1 MEKFDNDRTKDAWSA
16 RAAHRLTR
24 RSFVAG
30 AGAMGALA
38 ALGSFGLAGCASK
51 GGNRV
56 RRFDGTDRRKP
67 MIRFDA
73 VIVGTGGAG
82 LSAAI
87 AAYDKGLS
95 TSCCWRRWA

>member
-38 ALGSFGLAGCASK
+38 ALGAS
-51 GGNRV
+51 GWQAAHRRAAPRPAV
-56 RRFDGTDRRKP
+56 RTEPTPKP
-67 MIRFDA
+67 MIR
-73 VIVGTGGAG
+73 
-82 LSAAI
+82 
-87 AAYDKGLS
+87 S
-95 TSCCWRRWA
+95 TR